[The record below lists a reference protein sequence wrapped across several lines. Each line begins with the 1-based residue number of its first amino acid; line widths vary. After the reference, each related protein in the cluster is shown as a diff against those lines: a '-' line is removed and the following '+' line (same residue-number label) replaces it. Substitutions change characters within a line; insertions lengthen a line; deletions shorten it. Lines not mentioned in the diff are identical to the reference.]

1 MKNSL
6 SFKNA
11 NTILYCHKWRET
23 AAFYQDVLNLP
34 VTFAS
39 DWFIEFQL
47 VGTAHLSIA
56 NADRATISSSHGA
69 GITLTLQVESADEA
83 WKQLSKLGLR
93 LESVRDHVWGA
104 CVFYLFDPEG
114 HRLEIW
120 SSK

>member
-23 AAFYQDVLNLP
+23 AAFYQEVLNLP
-34 VTFAS
+34 ITFAS
-39 DWFIEFQL
+39 DWFVEFQL

-56 NADRATISSSHGA
+56 NADRTTISSHGA
-69 GITLTLQVESADEA
+69 GITLTLQVESADAA

-93 LESVRDHVWGA
+93 LESVRDHVWDA
-104 CVFYLFDPEG
+104 RVFYLFDPEG

>member
-34 VTFAS
+34 ITFAS

-56 NADRATISSSHGA
+56 NADRATISSSHGP

-104 CVFYLFDPEG
+104 RVFYLFDPEG

-120 SSK
+120 SST